1 MNCLDFWKKPHSR
14 KVTMINSIFSW
25 SLHPWQEWERV
36 VMLSLV
42 RVGTL
47 EKDWLGAD
55 LPGNASFP
63 PLTRHILKPLT
74 LSGPTLTWHTGT
86 CLPPQSISLPLP
98 SLSLQNQIPLSLP
111 PGNFQAINFTLS
123 PLFLHSGLDNKTT
136 LIAHILYGRPDSK
149 CLSNVYSLHLLNN
162 LMRG

>member
-1 MNCLDFWKKPHSR
+1 MAELEPSPRDHLPGVQSPHPSLLPCSLLGPVNPGVWAAPMNCLDFWKKPHSR

-86 CLPPQSISLPLP
+86 CLPPPIYFSTFAKPQPPKSDSTLP
-98 SLSLQNQIPLSLP
+98 SSRKLS
-111 PGNFQAINFTLS
+111 GN
-123 PLFLHSGLDNKTT
+123 
-136 LIAHILYGRPDSK
+136 
-149 CLSNVYSLHLLNN
+149 
-162 LMRG
+162 

>member
-1 MNCLDFWKKPHSR
+1 MAELEPSPRDYLPGVWSPHLSLLPCSLLGPENPGVREASMNCLDFWKKPHSR
-14 KVTMINSIFSW
+14 KVTMINSIFLW

-36 VMLSLV
+36 VTLSLV

-47 EKDWLGAD
+47 EKDWLGAG

-86 CLPPQSISLPLP
+86 CLSPPIYFSTLVKPSPPKSDSILP
-98 SLSLQNQIPLSLP
+98 SSRKLS
-111 PGNFQAINFTLS
+111 GN
-123 PLFLHSGLDNKTT
+123 
-136 LIAHILYGRPDSK
+136 
-149 CLSNVYSLHLLNN
+149 
-162 LMRG
+162 